1 MVNYFAIKNDKAL
14 HKKIIL
20 NECLMHVEYVDEN
33 NSFTHKQRKNEIQ
46 INRLL
51 RLLDQHR
58 WHHLDRLAYHLA
70 YHLAYRLAYRLVLRH
85 PGTT

>member
-1 MVNYFAIKNDKAL
+1 MVNYFAIKNDRAL

-20 NECLMHVEYVDEN
+20 NECLMHVEYVDKN
-33 NSFTHKQRKNEIQ
+33 NSFTSKHKRNEIQ

-70 YHLAYRLAYRLVLRH
+70 YRLACHLVLRH
-85 PGTT
+85 PDTA